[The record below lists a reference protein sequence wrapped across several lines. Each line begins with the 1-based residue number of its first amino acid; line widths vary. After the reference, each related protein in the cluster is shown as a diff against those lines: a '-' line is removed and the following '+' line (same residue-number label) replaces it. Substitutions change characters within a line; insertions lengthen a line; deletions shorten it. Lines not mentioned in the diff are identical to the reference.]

1 MGNYLQKRLM
11 PKIAKARRGG
21 IRLRLEDHEADL
33 MRELAEEMRTLLEAD
48 IPRADPVIGRLF
60 PDAYDAAPDA
70 EAYRDLVEDDLKG
83 AKRRA
88 RAVVEEKLGRR
99 GPVSTTLSS
108 EEAEMW
114 LTFLTDVRLAIG
126 TRLEVTEELMGADID
141 PDDPDAAAVSV
152 LHWLGWLQEMTLQE
166 MGGP

>member
-1 MGNYLQKRLM
+1 
-11 PKIAKARRGG
+11 
-21 IRLRLEDHEADL
+21 
-33 MRELAEEMRTLLEAD
+33 
-48 IPRADPVIGRLF
+48 
-60 PDAYDAAPDA
+60 
-70 EAYRDLVEDDLKG
+70 LKG

>member
-1 MGNYLQKRLM
+1 M
-11 PKIAKARRGG
+11 PDIAKARGGG
-21 IRLRLEDHEADL
+21 IKLRLEDHEADL
-33 MRELAEEMRTLLEAD
+33 MRELTEEMKSLLEAD

-60 PDAYDAAPDA
+60 PDAYEAAPDA
-70 EAYRDLVEDDLKG
+70 QAYRELVEDDLKA

-88 RAVVEEKLGRR
+88 RALVEAKLGPR
-99 GPVSTTLSS
+99 GSVSTTLTS

-126 TRLEVTEELMGADID
+126 TRLEVTEEIMGTDID
-141 PDDPDAAAVSV
+141 PDDPDAAALTV

-166 MGGP
+166 MGSAR

>member
-1 MGNYLQKRLM
+1 M
-11 PKIAKARRGG
+11 PHIGKARGGG
-21 IRLRLEDHEADL
+21 IKLRLEEHEADL
-33 MRELAEEMRTLLEAD
+33 MRELAEEMKALLEAD

-88 RAVVEEKLGRR
+88 RAVVEETLGRR
-99 GPVSTTLSS
+99 GSVSTTLSS

-126 TRLEVTEELMGADID
+126 TRLEITEERMGADID
-141 PDDPDAAAVSV
+141 PDDPDAAALSV
-152 LHWLGWLQEMTLQE
+152 LHWLGWLQEMTLQK